1 MPRNKYGP
9 LRRYLAEETRDRV
22 TLTLAEVS
30 AIVGVPLPN
39 RARMATFWSNSA
51 GADGPAWAWRSV
63 GWRVAER
70 RYQHP
75 TWVITFERGGT
86 AAATPGQST

>member
-1 MPRNKYGP
+1 MPRYKYGP

-30 AIVGVPLPN
+30 AIIGAPLPN
-39 RARMATFWSNSA
+39 HARMASFWSNSA

-63 GWRVAER
+63 GWRVVER
-70 RYQHP
+70 RYQYP
-75 TWVITFERGGT
+75 MWVITFARDDARPAG
-86 AAATPGQST
+86 PP